1 MLSISTRQSRSSRSL
16 SSSSGSS
23 GNSKVNVPKRTFPL
37 IAHIYTELNTQINQN
52 KANLKVSKNKL
63 KQLKI
68 ILNQIEG
75 NSKTFPVHVILYL
88 IQKIQNAPA
97 KKQPL
102 IIDIILN
109 IFNKF
114 ILIENCLIQQNIT
127 DSTIF
132 YELDRQFD
140 RCIDHFIRVNII
152 HIKDIKNYIDQIDTE
167 ITFFLQSK
175 SIDIT
180 KFKQCNKSIIV
191 YSQNGL
197 FNKIRNGFLLFCSK
211 FNISMRPELHTLF
224 NILQY
229 CGDAICSNIT
239 SIDIVLKIFSV
250 MYEYSDSNI
259 KHIKDLLE
267 LYCAVNRDIKKDKL
281 LNSLLEQLKNK
292 KEVKELPKT
301 QKENLLDFYKE
312 NGEYKTN
319 ETSKSNEEQKA
330 PSKKEYFSRYN
341 NPLTRTINS
350 QIIKMEEFISNKI
363 KQLKLDDD
371 TTNMLLST
379 VILVR
384 KSVQIEGWHSF
395 IASFNKHS
403 RLLLGEK
410 IPGRRPETP
419 FQKIVNGKLY
429 IRLNRSTF
437 LSNIVVVMPFF
448 YYSLTN
454 KLQKYLE

>member
-1 MLSISTRQSRSSRSL
+1 MLSIRQHRSNRSSRSSRSL
-16 SSSSGSS
+16 SSSSS
-23 GNSKVNVPKRTFPL
+23 NTKVNVPKRTFPL
-37 IAHIYTELNTQINQN
+37 IQDIYTELNTQVNEN
-52 KANLKVSKNKL
+52 KANLTVSKKKL
-63 KQLKI
+63 KQLKTI
-68 ILNQIEG
+68 IDQIEG
-75 NSKTFPVHVILYL
+75 NSKTFPIHVILYL

-132 YELDRQFD
+132 YELDKQFD

-152 HIKDIKNYIDQIDTE
+152 YIQDIKNYIDQIDTE
-167 ITFFLQSK
+167 ITFFLESK

-180 KFKQCNKSIIV
+180 KFKQCNKSIVV

-229 CGDAICSNIT
+229 CGDTICSNIT

-259 KHIKDLLE
+259 KHIKNVLE
-267 LYCAVNRDIKKDKL
+267 LYCAVNKDIKKDKL

-292 KEVKELPKT
+292 KEVPKT

-312 NGEYKTN
+312 NGEYKTPDSSKNN
-319 ETSKSNEEQKA
+319 EPEQKPPA
-330 PSKKEYFSRYN
+330 KKEYFSRYS
-341 NPLTRTINS
+341 NPLTRTLNT
-350 QIIKMEEFISNKI
+350 QITKMEEFISDKI
-363 KQLKLDDD
+363 KKLNLDND

-379 VILVR
+379 VIIVR

-410 IPGRRPETP
+410 IPGRKPETP
-419 FQKIVNGKLY
+419 FQKIINGKLY

>member
-1 MLSISTRQSRSSRSL
+1 MLSTRQYRSSRSSRSSRSL
-16 SSSSGSS
+16 SSSSS
-23 GNSKVNVPKRTFPL
+23 NTKVNVPKRTFPL
-37 IAHIYTELNTQINQN
+37 IQDIYTELNTQVNEN
-52 KANLKVSKNKL
+52 KANLTVSRKKL
-63 KQLKI
+63 KQLKTI
-68 ILNQIEG
+68 IDRIEG
-75 NSKTFPVHVILYL
+75 NSKTFPIHVILYL
-88 IQKIQNAPA
+88 IQKIQNAPV

-132 YELDRQFD
+132 YELDKQFD

-152 HIKDIKNYIDQIDTE
+152 HIQDIKNYIDQIDTE

-175 SIDIT
+175 SIDII
-180 KFKQCNKSIIV
+180 KFKQCNKSIVV

-229 CGDAICSNIT
+229 CGDTICSNIT
-239 SIDIVLKIFSV
+239 NIDIVLKIFSV

-259 KHIKDLLE
+259 KHIKDVLE
-267 LYCAVNRDIKKDKL
+267 LYCAVNKDIKKDKL

-292 KEVKELPKT
+292 KEIPKT

-312 NGEYKTN
+312 NGEYKTPDSSKNN
-319 ETSKSNEEQKA
+319 EQEQKTPA
-330 PSKKEYFSRYN
+330 KKEYFSRYS
-341 NPLTRTINS
+341 NPLTRTVNT
-350 QIIKMEEFISNKI
+350 QIAKMEEFISNKI
-363 KQLKLDDD
+363 KQLNLEDD

-379 VILVR
+379 VIIVR
-384 KSVQIEGWHSF
+384 KSLQIEGWHSF
-395 IASFNKHS
+395 ITSFNKHS

-410 IPGRRPETP
+410 IPGRKPETP
-419 FQKIVNGKLY
+419 FQKIINGKLY

-454 KLQKYLE
+454 KLQAYLE

>member
-1 MLSISTRQSRSSRSL
+1 MLSTKQHKSL
-16 SSSSGSS
+16 SSSSS
-23 GNSKVNVPKRTFPL
+23 NTKVNVPKRTFPL
-37 IAHIYTELNTQINQN
+37 IQDIYTELNTQINEN
-52 KANLKVSKNKL
+52 KANLTVSKKKL
-63 KQLKI
+63 KQLKTI
-68 ILNQIEG
+68 IDRIEG
-75 NSKTFPVHVILYL
+75 NSKTFPIHVILYL

-132 YELDRQFD
+132 YELDKQFD
-140 RCIDHFIRVNII
+140 RCINHFIRVNII
-152 HIKDIKNYIDQIDTE
+152 HIQDIKNYITQIDTE
-167 ITFFLQSK
+167 ITFFLESK
-175 SIDIT
+175 SIDII
-180 KFKQCNKSIIV
+180 KFKHCNKSIVI

-259 KHIKDLLE
+259 KHIKNILE
-267 LYCAVNRDIKKDKL
+267 LYCAVNKDIKKDKL
-281 LNSLLEQLKNK
+281 LNCLLEELKNK
-292 KEVKELPKT
+292 KEVPKT

-312 NGEYKTN
+312 NGEYKTPDS
-319 ETSKSNEEQKA
+319 SKTNQEQKT
-330 PSKKEYFSRYN
+330 PSKKEYFSRYS
-341 NPLTRTINS
+341 NPLTRTLNT

-379 VILVR
+379 VIIVR
-384 KSVQIEGWHSF
+384 KSVQIEGWNSF

-410 IPGRRPETP
+410 IPGRKPETP
-419 FQKIVNGKLY
+419 FQKIINKKLY
-429 IRLNRSTF
+429 ITLNRSTF